1 MTESFQKD
9 LDTCS
14 WTVGRPPPVHSCSCT
29 RVSLCR
35 AREGRRF
42 GFAGR
47 GSGPARR
54 CRGGELLGPGS
65 RFPRAEPRWALRVNL
80 SSGSRGSGG
89 SSRRRRARRGPGG
102 CRRTAAVPGPPPHDR
117 SAASGSRAPL
127 MPCRGSWRVKEGA
140 WVRQRARVPLLR
152 RRNKLGPSVGS
163 DHCSGTAHFSPS
175 GYCCGSC
182 LPEVAR
188 SGRRSVRLVPFIL
201 SSPRLPP
208 GFLLPSA
215 PLPAQPSPLRLR
227 SPPSWRSRTS
237 ISQISK
243 PISHPVPLGWVLPIL
258 PW

>member
-65 RFPRAEPRWALRVNL
+65 RFPRAEPRWALRANL

-127 MPCRGSWRVKEGA
+127 MPCRGSWRVKG
-140 WVRQRARVPLLR
+140 
-152 RRNKLGPSVGS
+152 LG
-163 DHCSGTAHFSPS
+163 
-175 GYCCGSC
+175 
-182 LPEVAR
+182 
-188 SGRRSVRLVPFIL
+188 SGRGRGFL
-201 SSPRLPP
+201 SSDAGTNWVPRWAQITAVAPRISLPP
-208 GFLLPSA
+208 GIAVAPAFQKWLGVAGALHAWCLLY
-215 PLPAQPSPLRLR
+215 
-227 SPPSWRSRTS
+227 
-237 ISQISK
+237 
-243 PISHPVPLGWVLPIL
+243 
-258 PW
+258 